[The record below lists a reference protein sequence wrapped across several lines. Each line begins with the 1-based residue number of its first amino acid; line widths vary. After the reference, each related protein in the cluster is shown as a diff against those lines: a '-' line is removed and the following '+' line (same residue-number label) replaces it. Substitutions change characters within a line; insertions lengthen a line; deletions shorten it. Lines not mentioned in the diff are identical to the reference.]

1 MKILVVEDDPAI
13 ARMLRRGLTQAE
25 YQVDLA
31 EDGAS
36 GLALAGESLY
46 SLIILDVMLPIKD
59 GWQVCEELRESG
71 SRVPILMLTARDGV
85 GDRIRGLDL
94 GADDYLPKPFD
105 FGELLARV
113 RALLR
118 RDRVHRTRLIRV
130 GDLVIDT
137 AQHKV
142 TRAGQEIGLSHREYD
157 LLEALAS
164 NESRVLSRQ
173 TIQERIWQDEDSFS
187 NTVDVYIG
195 MLRRKIDDPF
205 PAKLIQTVARRR
217 LHAPRAGTEG
227 FALMNIR
234 SLRVQ
239 LVLWNALTLTVL
251 LAALGLVTR
260 FVAGDAILTSVDQQL
275 TERVKPPPH
284 GPPRH
289 GPHEDGP
296 HADGPHADGPPG
308 GLHPPAGGRAEPA
321 IF

>member
-205 PAKLIQTVARRR
+205 PAKLIQTVRG
-217 LHAPRAGTEG
+217 AGYT
-227 FALMNIR
+227 
-234 SLRVQ
+234 LRVPEPK
-239 LVLWNALTLTVL
+239 AL
-251 LAALGLVTR
+251 
-260 FVAGDAILTSVDQQL
+260 
-275 TERVKPPPH
+275 H
-284 GPPRH
+284 
-289 GPHEDGP
+289 
-296 HADGPHADGPPG
+296 
-308 GLHPPAGGRAEPA
+308 
-321 IF
+321 

>member
-13 ARMLRRGLTQAE
+13 ARMLKRGLTQAE
-25 YQVDLA
+25 YQVDWA
-31 EDGAS
+31 EEGAQ
-36 GLALAGESLY
+36 GLTLAGESLY
-46 SLIILDVMLPIKD
+46 SLIILDVMLPVKD
-59 GWQVCEELRESG
+59 GWQVCEELREGG
-71 SRVPILMLTARDGV
+71 SRVPILMLTARDGF

-118 RDRVHRTRLIRV
+118 RDRVHRTRLIHV
-130 GDLVIDT
+130 GDLMIDT

-173 TIQERIWQDEDSFS
+173 TIQERIWQDEDSYS

-205 PAKLIQTVARRR
+205 PVKLIQTVRG
-217 LHAPRAGTEG
+217 AGYT
-227 FALMNIR
+227 
-234 SLRVQ
+234 LRVP
-239 LVLWNALTLTVL
+239 
-251 LAALGLVTR
+251 
-260 FVAGDAILTSVDQQL
+260 
-275 TERVKPPPH
+275 EE
-284 GPPRH
+284 PR
-289 GPHEDGP
+289 
-296 HADGPHADGPPG
+296 
-308 GLHPPAGGRAEPA
+308 
-321 IF
+321 

>member
-1 MKILVVEDDPAI
+1 MLPRHTKAMKILVVEDDPAI

-46 SLIILDVMLPIKD
+46 SLIVLDVMLPIKD
-59 GWQVCEELRESG
+59 GWQVCEALRESG

-85 GDRIRGLDL
+85 EDRIRGLDL

-130 GDLVIDT
+130 GDLVLDT
-137 AQHKV
+137 AQRRV

-173 TIQERIWQDEDSFS
+173 TIQERFWQDEDSFS

-205 PAKLIQTVARRR
+205 PAKLIQTVRG
-217 LHAPRAGTEG
+217 AGYT
-227 FALMNIR
+227 
-234 SLRVQ
+234 LRVPEPK
-239 LVLWNALTLTVL
+239 A
-251 LAALGLVTR
+251 
-260 FVAGDAILTSVDQQL
+260 S
-275 TERVKPPPH
+275 H
-284 GPPRH
+284 G
-289 GPHEDGP
+289 
-296 HADGPHADGPPG
+296 
-308 GLHPPAGGRAEPA
+308 
-321 IF
+321 